1 MTVQNKPND
10 KKSVVLVVGR
20 SGAGKSTAIKTFEDL
35 SFTAIDNLPVETVE
49 AIVDFHLTVPDGKK
63 KLALGTDIRDPDY
76 AKKLL
81 DTVARLKNKCN
92 VSVLFLTADEDTI
105 IQRFSTT
112 RRKHPLLDEGGEL
125 VAAVRREGA
134 LLSPIEKAADCSF
147 DTTTWSPHH
156 LARNIESRFTASD
169 QKRHLYVTI
178 VSFGFMNGLLRPA
191 DSIYDVR
198 FLKNPFYEPA
208 LKDRSG
214 LEQDV
219 AAYVLKDSLAQE
231 FLQRLVDFNSF
242 LLPHYH
248 GEGKH
253 YFRIGIGCTGGKHRS
268 VAIAE
273 ELGKQL
279 ALKNIPNV
287 LVSVVH
293 RDVNISYRP
302 NTNY

>member
-1 MTVQNKPND
+1 MTESAKVND

-49 AIVDFHLTVPDGKK
+49 TIVNFHLSATDGKK
-63 KLALGTDIRDPDY
+63 KMALGTDIRDPDY
-76 AKKLL
+76 TKKIL
-81 DTVARLKNKCN
+81 DVLERLKSKIK
-92 VSVLFLTADEDTI
+92 VSVLFITADEETI

-125 VAAVRREGA
+125 LAAVRREGA
-134 LLSPIEKAADCSF
+134 LLNPIEKASDCSF
-147 DTTTWSPHH
+147 DTTTWSPHQ
-156 LARNIESRFTASD
+156 LARNIEDRFTASD
-169 QKRHLYVTI
+169 QRRNLYVTI
-178 VSFGFMNGLLRPA
+178 VSFGFMNGMVRPA

-208 LKDRSG
+208 LKERTG
-214 LEQDV
+214 LEQEV
-219 AAYVLKDSLAQE
+219 ASYVLKDQLAKE
-231 FLQRLVDFNSF
+231 FVNRLVEFNAF
-242 LLPHYH
+242 LLPQYH
-248 GEGKH
+248 QEGKH

-273 ELGKQL
+273 ELGRQI
-279 ALKNIPNV
+279 AVKNMPNI

-302 NTNY
+302 NTSY